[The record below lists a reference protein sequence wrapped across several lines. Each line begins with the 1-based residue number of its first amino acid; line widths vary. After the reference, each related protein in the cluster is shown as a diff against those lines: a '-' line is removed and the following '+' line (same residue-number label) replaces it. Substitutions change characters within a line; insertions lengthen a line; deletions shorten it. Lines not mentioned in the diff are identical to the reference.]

1 MYNTK
6 FNMIDGLEV
15 YPGYLD
21 QEGRKKILET
31 YRDMRGFMWCGCRSD
46 VKLYY
51 KISRDLR
58 IYPEHNNYQHD
69 INCSRYC
76 SETGVKERKT
86 GYVVDDENGEVT
98 AYLNFNPKN
107 ISFKD
112 DEESVGKE
120 DNCDK
125 KEEDT
130 NSEEQVLEKETVTKI
145 EEKSEPKLSL
155 EALIR
160 SINVDTY
167 TEKVFKNQN
176 IDQRVN
182 FTKQVYH
189 RMKKVRVSRMR
200 KSIGE
205 LSLES
210 DGVRFIYIPFSGI
223 VKNEANGLKKCYFST
238 SGGDEKVYNNFI
250 FPETAE
256 KAINKFKKLY
266 GIEPNEDTM
275 LAGFQYYKKTRSGI
289 KYRVLGRVHL
299 FQISNV
305 GIYCRSLFE
314 KEIYDILSQIVLER
328 INIKFWIP
336 ADDESIGAIIDVAGK
351 SKKILLLFRNK
362 SDERVVFDENMY
374 EPLVV
379 GASDPLTKER
389 FNEVL
394 QKMSLLK

>member
-223 VKNEANGLKKCYFST
+223 VKNEANGLTKCYFST

-256 KAINKFKKLY
+256 KAINKFMKLY

-328 INIKFWIP
+328 NNIKFWIP
-336 ADDESIGAIIDVAGK
+336 ADDEGIGAIIDVAGK

-389 FNEVL
+389 LNEIL

>member
-6 FNMIDGLEV
+6 FNMIDSLEL

-31 YRDMRGFMWCGCRSD
+31 YKDMRGFMWCGCRSD
-46 VKLYY
+46 IKLYY
-51 KISRDLR
+51 KISKDLR

-69 INCSRYC
+69 RNCSRYC

-98 AYLNFNPKN
+98 AYLSFNPKN
-107 ISFKD
+107 ISFKE
-112 DEESVGKE
+112 DEESVEKE
-120 DNCDK
+120 DNCDM
-125 KEEDT
+125 KEKDS
-130 NSEEQVLEKETVTKI
+130 NSEEQVVEKETVTKVD
-145 EEKSEPKLSL
+145 EKSEPKLSL

-160 SINVDTY
+160 GINVDTY
-167 TEKVFKNQN
+167 TEKVFKNQIIN
-176 IDQRVN
+176 ERDN
-182 FTKQVYH
+182 FAKQVYH

-210 DGVRFIYIPFSGI
+210 DGVRFIYIPFSGV
-223 VKNEANGLKKCYFST
+223 VKNDANGLTKCYFST
-238 SGGDEKVYNNFI
+238 SGEDGKVYNNFI

-266 GIEPNEDTM
+266 GIEPNEETM
-275 LAGFQYYKKTRSGI
+275 LAGFQYYKKTRSGV

-305 GIYCRSLFE
+305 GIYCRSLIE
-314 KEIYDILSQIVLER
+314 KETYDILSQIARER
-328 INIKFWIP
+328 NDMKFWIP
-336 ADDESIGAIIDVAGK
+336 ADDESIGAIINIADK
-351 SKKILLLFRNK
+351 TKKIILLFRNK
-362 SDERVVFDENMY
+362 SDERVIFDENVY
-374 EPLVV
+374 VPLVV
-379 GASDPLTKER
+379 GTSDPLTRER
-389 FNEVL
+389 FNEIIT
-394 QKMSLLK
+394 

>member
-6 FNMIDGLEV
+6 FNMIDGLEL

-31 YRDMRGFMWCGCRSD
+31 YKDMREFMWCGCRSD

-58 IYPEHNNYQHD
+58 IYPEHNNYQHN

-98 AYLNFNPKN
+98 AYLSFNPKN

-112 DEESVGKE
+112 DEESVEKE

-125 KEEDT
+125 KEKDS
-130 NSEEQVLEKETVTKI
+130 NSEEQVIEKETVTKV

-155 EALIR
+155 EGLIR

-167 TEKVFKNQN
+167 TEKVFKNQS
-176 IDQRVN
+176 ITERGN

-189 RMKKVRVSRMR
+189 RMKKVRVSRVR

-210 DGVRFIYIPFSGI
+210 DGVRFIYIPFSGL
-223 VKNEANGLKKCYFST
+223 VKNDANGLTKCYFST
-238 SGGDEKVYNNFI
+238 SGEDGKVYNNFI

-275 LAGFQYYKKTRSGI
+275 LAGFQYYKKTRSGV

-305 GIYCRSLFE
+305 GIYCRSLIE
-314 KEIYDILSQIVLER
+314 KETYDILSQIARER
-328 INIKFWIP
+328 NDMKFWIP
-336 ADDESIGAIIDVAGK
+336 ADDESIGAIIDVAVK

-362 SDERVVFDENMY
+362 SDECVNFDENIY
-374 EPLVV
+374 EPLVI
-379 GASDPLTKER
+379 GASEPLTKER
-389 FNEVL
+389 FLEL
-394 QKMSLLK
+394 IE

>member
-6 FNMIDGLEV
+6 FITTEGSEL

-31 YRDMRGFMWCGCRSD
+31 YKDMSGFMWCGCRSD

-58 IYPEHNNYQHD
+58 IYPEHNNYQHN

-98 AYLNFNPKN
+98 AYLSFNPKN
-107 ISFKD
+107 ISFKE
-112 DEESVGKE
+112 DEESVEKE

-125 KEEDT
+125 KVEDT
-130 NSEEQVLEKETVTKI
+130 NSEEQVIEKETVTKV

-155 EALIR
+155 EGLIR

-167 TEKVFKNQN
+167 TEKVFKNQSIN
-176 IDQRVN
+176 ERGN
-182 FTKQVYH
+182 FTKQVYN
-189 RMKKVRVSRMR
+189 RMKKVKVSRMR

-210 DGVRFIYIPFSGI
+210 DGVRFIYLPFSGI
-223 VKNEANGLKKCYFST
+223 VKNDANGLTKCYFST

-275 LAGFQYYKKTRSGI
+275 LAGFQYYKKTRSGV

-305 GIYCRSLFE
+305 GIYCRSLIE
-314 KEIYDILSQIVLER
+314 KETYDILSQIER
-328 INIKFWIP
+328 ERNDMKFWIP
-336 ADDESIGAIIDVAGK
+336 ADDESIGAIIDVAVK

-379 GASDPLTKER
+379 GACDPLTKER
-389 FNEVL
+389 FHEFIEEST
-394 QKMSLLK
+394 QF